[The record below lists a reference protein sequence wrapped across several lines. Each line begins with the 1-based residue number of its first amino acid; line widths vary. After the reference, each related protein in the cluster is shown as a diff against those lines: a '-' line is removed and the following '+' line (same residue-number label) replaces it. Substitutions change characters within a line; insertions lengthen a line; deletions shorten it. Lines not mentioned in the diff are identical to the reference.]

1 MLALFVKVKR
11 FKISLGLK
19 PGQDET
25 ETTVTALQLSLLTRM
40 TADEANR
47 SPPAGGIEKVSD

>member
-11 FKISLGLK
+11 FKISLRLK

-25 ETTVTALQLSLLTRM
+25 ETTVTALQLSLLTR
-40 TADEANR
+40 TIADEANR